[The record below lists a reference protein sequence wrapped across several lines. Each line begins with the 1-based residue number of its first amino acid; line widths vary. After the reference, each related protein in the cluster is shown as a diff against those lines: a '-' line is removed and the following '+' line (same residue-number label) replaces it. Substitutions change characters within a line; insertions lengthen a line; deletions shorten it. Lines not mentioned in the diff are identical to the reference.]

1 MLLYNWVV
9 FGGISELFWALGQG
23 LLVDRRL
30 NCLKVRNSCLGT
42 SSRAGHWTRFGFQC
56 TARRRQSW
64 RGIIP
69 AASAQK
75 LIQFCVLQL
84 RARAV
89 FQRDW
94 PPIDLGFHC
103 PMFEYTCDSIAL
115 RRATDLPSSCPK
127 SFVFGAAQKFVL
139 VLVRKSSLC
148 VKSFR
153 RCFGILVRLKVFIYI
168 FSL

>member
-75 LIQFCVLQL
+75 LIQFCVLPHFFYNCGHARYSKEIGHQSILAFTARCSSTRVIRL
-84 RARAV
+84 RSGEPLTCRV
-89 FQRDW
+89 RVRSLSF
-94 PPIDLGFHC
+94 LG
-103 PMFEYTCDSIAL
+103 L
-115 RRATDLPSSCPK
+115 PK
-127 SFVFGAAQKFVL
+127 SSYWYWCAKARFA
-139 VLVRKSSLC
+139 
-148 VKSFR
+148 
-153 RCFGILVRLKVFIYI
+153 
-168 FSL
+168 